1 MTASALKVA
10 KFANYVATASGASQS
25 DGAQQQPGGKPE
37 RSENEMVNLRIID
50 EKGQTVEVDEL
61 TEAGIEHLLP
71 QCERMKEELK
81 EERYRRFESK
91 HEPA

>member
-1 MTASALKVA
+1 
-10 KFANYVATASGASQS
+10 
-25 DGAQQQPGGKPE
+25 
-37 RSENEMVNLRIID
+37 MVNLRIID

-61 TEAGIEHLLP
+61 TEARIEHLLP